1 MNRFLA
7 LWIAGAVVLLEQG
20 LYEPDRASDDVLH
33 PTWPRGG
40 WPALLL
46 LCTVGLPVLLG
57 WLTARCGKRL
67 GFGAML
73 LTFGVVFAIEDP
85 FWRLAL
91 TPVMLLSALG
101 LLLVGQRLGWRA
113 GRWLMRKRP
122 REA

>member
-1 MNRFLA
+1 
-7 LWIAGAVVLLEQG
+7 
-20 LYEPDRASDDVLH
+20 
-33 PTWPRGG
+33 
-40 WPALLL
+40 
-46 LCTVGLPVLLG
+46 
-57 WLTARCGKRL
+57 
-67 GFGAML
+67 ML

-113 GRWLMRKRP
+113 GRWLMRKGP